1 LSRCQRKERFL
12 TRGYDHLLKQAA
24 WCPKLGSPFT
34 GRILGTLS
42 DILDD
47 KTETGRRILEWSGD
61 ADRDA
66 VSMRITGALHALARR
81 GTDAELSAA
90 YQSQHGDLDTILR
103 RVVAAHDLW
112 ITAWLDRV
120 PQTNE
125 VGRAGVLWPGILEIA
140 RRFGPNIE
148 LLELGASA
156 GLNLNLDR
164 FGYILGGVST
174 GDPASPVQIKP
185 IWVGPSPQPTP
196 VNIVTR
202 AGVDRDP
209 VDLSDPAEVERLTA
223 FVWAGMNERMA
234 RLEGALA
241 VAQIHPPRIAA
252 GDLVDWLAAQLAT
265 PQASGVTRVFMHSV
279 VFQYIPDTARAKVEA
294 LLAEAGAHA
303 NHSRPL
309 ARLQMEMIE
318 FDKPMHLSLQ
328 CWPGSGAIET
338 LAHCHPHGSEI
349 AWL

>member
-1 LSRCQRKERFL
+1 LSRGQRKESFL

-34 GRILGTLS
+34 GHILGALS
-42 DILDD
+42 HVLDD
-47 KTETGRRILEWSGD
+47 KTETGQRILGWSGD

-66 VSMRITGALHALARR
+66 VAMRIAGALHALARR

-90 YQSQHGDLDTILR
+90 YQNQHGDLEAILR

-112 ITAWLDRV
+112 LTAWLDHV

-125 VGRAGVLWPGILEIA
+125 VARAGVLWPGIIEIA

-164 FGYILGGVST
+164 FSYNLGGVLM

-185 IWVGPSPQPTP
+185 IWVGPPPQPTP
-196 VNIVTR
+196 VHIVAR

-223 FVWAGMNERMA
+223 FVWAGMDERMA
-234 RLEGALA
+234 RFEGALA
-241 VAQIHPPRIAA
+241 LAQTYPPRIAT
-252 GDLVDWLAAQLAT
+252 GDLVDWLAAQLSV
-265 PQASGVTRVFMHSV
+265 PQANGVTRVFMHSV
-279 VFQYIPDTARAKVEA
+279 VFQYIPDTARARVEA
-294 LLAEAGAHA
+294 LLAEAGAQA
-303 NHSRPL
+303 NRGRPL

-318 FDKPMHLSLQ
+318 FEKPMRLNLQ
-328 CWPGSGAIET
+328 CWPGNGAIET
-338 LAHCHPHGSEI
+338 LARCHPHGSEI

>member
-1 LSRCQRKERFL
+1 V
-12 TRGYDHLLKQAA
+12 THGYDHLLKQAA

-34 GRILGTLS
+34 GQILETLS
-42 DILDD
+42 HILDD
-47 KTETGRRILEWSGD
+47 KTETGRRILGWSVD

-66 VSMRITGALHALARR
+66 VSMRIAGALHALARR
-81 GTDAELSAA
+81 GTDTVLSAA
-90 YQSQHGDLDTILR
+90 YQNQHGDLDAILR
-103 RVVAAHDLW
+103 RVIVAHDRWL
-112 ITAWLDRV
+112 TTWLDHV

-125 VGRAGVLWPGILEIA
+125 VGRAGALWPGILEIA

-164 FGYILGGVST
+164 FGYALGGVST

-196 VNIVTR
+196 VNIVAR
-202 AGVDRDP
+202 AGVDRHP
-209 VDLSDPAEVERLTA
+209 VDLANPAEVERLTA
-223 FVWAGMNERMA
+223 FVWAGMDERMA

-241 VAQIHPPRIAA
+241 LAQTYPPRIAS
-252 GDLVDWLAAQLAT
+252 GDLVDWMVTRLAT
-265 PQASGVTRVFMHSV
+265 PQANGVTRVFMHSV
-279 VFQYIPDTARAKVEA
+279 VFQYLPDQARAKVEA
-294 LLAEAGAHA
+294 LLAAAGARA
-303 NHSRPL
+303 NRSRPL

-328 CWPGSGAIET
+328 CWPGSDAIET
-338 LAHCHPHGSEI
+338 LARCHPHGSEI